1 MTKSTCQRQILLSN
15 SWKKPESLFLQLE
28 ETSDEAISVTGR
40 AGSSCEMLKMAA
52 CTGKSKP
59 TGRKAPLSEK
69 KKKIDHEFIGFSCY
83 RSGAKI
89 NKTQSSQ
96 TPVLYT
102 LRKAMHVHGYTLVG
116 KSKV

>member
-1 MTKSTCQRQILLSN
+1 MAKLTCQRQILLSN

-28 ETSDEAISVTGR
+28 ETSDEASSVTGR
-40 AGSSCEMLKMAA
+40 AASSCEMLKMAA

-59 TGRKAPLSEK
+59 TGRKAPLSGK
-69 KKKIDHEFIGFSCY
+69 KKKNHDFIGFSCY

-102 LRKAMHVHGYTLVG
+102 LREAMHVHGYTLVG
-116 KSKV
+116 KSRV